1 MGDMAISKRDMDDR
15 RLRRQLLPRN
25 PLFAE
30 ALTQAR
36 ARLGIPALGF
46 SEAVAQLTEHVPA
59 APEGYPLG
67 RPDLPALV
75 GRASSLGLP
84 LDERVEEWHAEYAR
98 RGLDFDAEVERIGW
112 GALPLFSRFEWASWW
127 SDREWRQA
135 GLTAP
140 PSGTLDPH
148 VPSNRAALGLA
159 ASFQLGEDYASTV
172 LSLLLGVPPGGGD
185 ADLIIDHR
193 ADGAGLSITI
203 PSLPYD
209 TTLKAWSDLY
219 REAIQPTLLY
229 AAGKVRSGIPG
240 RDALEEARRKAK
252 PGRPR
257 GDAEKLE
264 WDLRLWEFC
273 YREGFLD
280 NIGIDAF
287 KAFLDSIP
295 DGDPEKAGFETLDEN
310 TFRRSV
316 KEIDRLLRPTG
327 SGADL
332 LW

>member
-127 SDREWRQA
+127 SDREWRQE
-135 GLTAP
+135 GLTEP

-148 VPSNRAALGLA
+148 VPSNRATLRLA
-159 ASFQLGEDYASTV
+159 TSFQLGEDYASTV
-172 LSLLLGVPPGGGD
+172 LSLLLGVSPGGGD
-185 ADLIIDHR
+185 ADVVIEHR

-203 PSLPYD
+203 PLLPYD
-209 TTLKAWSDLY
+209 ATVKSWGDLY

-229 AAGKVRSGIPG
+229 ATGKVRSGIRG
-240 RDALEEARRKAK
+240 GDALEDARRKAK

-257 GDAEKLE
+257 ADAEKLR
-264 WDLRLWEFC
+264 WDMPIWEFC
-273 YREGFLD
+273 FRKGFLE
-280 NIGIDAF
+280 NVGLAAYN
-287 KAFLDSIP
+287 AFLKSFDP
-295 DGDPEKAGFETLDEN
+295 DGAEKKVYTALDRE

-316 KEIDRLLRPTG
+316 KEMDRLLQPTE
-327 SGADL
+327 SVIDF
-332 LW
+332 